1 MQKGKKL
8 QHATI
13 HQIYIVYLYD
23 KKILFVENGKA
34 SEKGKEIESLLNLRK
49 NTNY

>member
-1 MQKGKKL
+1 MQLYTK
-8 QHATI
+8 
-13 HQIYIVYLYD
+13 YVYCLFVW

-49 NTNY
+49 NTNYWELSM